1 MRCPVR
7 RAMRAMAQ
15 NAGRPRR
22 SRGPDCL
29 RGMSSAPYDR
39 TRLSALR
46 YAVNDEAEHYVAVMR
61 VPTEESAGLLCQAP
75 RRAGPAVARQ

>member
-1 MRCPVR
+1 
-7 RAMRAMAQ
+7 MAQ

>member
-1 MRCPVR
+1 
-7 RAMRAMAQ
+7 MRAVAQ
-15 NAGRPRR
+15 NAGRSRR

>member
-1 MRCPVR
+1 MRYPVR
-7 RAMRAMAQ
+7 RAMRAVAQ
-15 NAGRPRR
+15 NAGRSR

-46 YAVNDEAEHYVAVMR
+46 YAVNDEAEHYVAVML
-61 VPTEESAGLLCQAP
+61 VATEGTAGLLCPAP
-75 RRAGPAVARQ
+75 RRAGPAAARQ